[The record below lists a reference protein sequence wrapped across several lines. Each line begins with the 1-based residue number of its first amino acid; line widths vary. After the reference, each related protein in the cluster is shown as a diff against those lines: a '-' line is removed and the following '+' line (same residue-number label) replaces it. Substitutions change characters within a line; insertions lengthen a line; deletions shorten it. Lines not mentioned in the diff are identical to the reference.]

1 MKTSVFGAFNV
12 LGLAKRLNARVLQ
25 ASTSEIYGDPK
36 IHPQTEQYWGNV
48 NPIGLRSC
56 YDEGK
61 RCAETLFMDY
71 YLQNQVS
78 IKIIRIFNTY
88 GPKMNPYDGR
98 VVSNF
103 IVQSLKG
110 NNITIYGDGK
120 QTRSFQY
127 IDDLIDGTIEMMNSE
142 NSFVGPVNLGNPME
156 FTMIELAKIIIDLT
170 NSKSKL
176 VFKKLPMDDPKQR
189 KPDITLANKKLNNW
203 KPKIELKEGLKRTI
217 SYFENQ
223 LSK

>member
-1 MKTSVFGAFNV
+1 
-12 LGLAKRLNARVLQ
+12 
-25 ASTSEIYGDPK
+25 
-36 IHPQTEQYWGNV
+36 
-48 NPIGLRSC
+48 
-56 YDEGK
+56 
-61 RCAETLFMDY
+61 
-71 YLQNQVS
+71 
-78 IKIIRIFNTY
+78 
-88 GPKMNPYDGR
+88 MNPYDGR